1 MSELRL
7 DPWSGL
13 SVVIAPG
20 RASIGAPRPTGL
32 PQPSGRCPFC
42 PGHEADAEPTVAAR
56 GEPWRVRAVTNRYP
70 LASMEPGWLAGR
82 HEVIVEA
89 RAHDHDLADMDE
101 AALFDVLDLYRD
113 RAQALGALPEA
124 KAVVLFRNRGRRAGS
139 SQPHPHAQIVAL
151 PFVPPIVAAREVIA
165 ARDAGLFDRVL
176 DEERRGPRV
185 VRDAE
190 GWVSFCP
197 YASSRAHEVRLVPST
212 RAERLAHLSDTALA
226 GLATHLAFVLRGLR
240 ARMGLSDYNVLVRE
254 PPLAS
259 AHGFLAVEVLPRTGG
274 DAGFELLTGAS
285 ICVVAP
291 EETAAALRQPPPL

>member
-1 MSELRL
+1 MSEVRV

-70 LASMEPGWLAGR
+70 LASSEPGWLAGR
-82 HEVIVEA
+82 HEVIVES
-89 RAHDHDLADMDE
+89 RAHDTDLADMDA

-113 RAQALGALPEA
+113 RAAALASTPGTAS
-124 KAVVLFRNRGRRAGS
+124 VVLFRNRGRRAGS

-151 PFVPPIVAAREVIA
+151 PFVPPLVAAREAIA
-165 ARDAGLFDRVL
+165 SREPDLFDRVL
-176 DEERRGPRV
+176 DEERRGPRA
-185 VRDAE
+185 VRDRE

-197 YASSRAHEVRLVPST
+197 FASSRAHEVRIVPSA
-212 RAERLAHLSDTALA
+212 RVERFAHLSDAALT
-226 GLATHLAFVLRGLR
+226 GLSTHLAFVLRGLH

-254 PPLAS
+254 PPLGS
-259 AHGFLAVEVLPRTGG
+259 AHGFLVIEILPRTGG

-291 EETAAALRQPPPL
+291 EETAAALRHAPAS